1 MSPKQLHRLYA
12 EMAKLV
18 GAGFSAEKA
27 ADALLNQHESGPVA
41 TFAQGLKNGLNG
53 GMSVADAISNSSLS
67 VSELEKSIL
76 KSAEK
81 GGRLEEGFDH
91 LSDYFSLLD
100 STRKQIIRNALYPIA
115 MIHVAVPLSAFV
127 TSTFTDATFVATLIK
142 WFVIIYG
149 IGAALGFATWFM
161 IKKGKTSIAVDR
173 FLNSI
178 PVVGKA
184 RRSLALTRWCKV
196 LHIHLLAGGKTAE
209 GVELAGNASQVAGL
223 QRSAM
228 RMVPEIRSGNP
239 LGPLLL
245 VNSAFPRDF
254 SRAILTA
261 EQAGELDTEMSQWA
275 SYMQSSAVAS
285 MEGLGEWLPRVF
297 YVIILVFV
305 GYLVVNGYQQYLSK
319 ALGILDSI
327 P

>member
-1 MSPKQLHRLYA
+1 
-12 EMAKLV
+12 MAKLV

-27 ADALLNQHESGPVA
+27 ADALLNQNESGPVA
-41 TFAQGLKNGLNG
+41 DFARGLKKGLG
-53 GMSVADAISNSSLS
+53 SGMSVADAISSGTES

-91 LSDYFSLLD
+91 LADYFSLLE
-100 STRKQIIRNALYPIA
+100 STRKQIVRNAMYPVA

-127 TSTFTDATFVATLIK
+127 TSTFTDATFLGTLVK
-142 WFVIIYG
+142 WFAIIYG
-149 IGAALGFATWFM
+149 IGAIIGFLTWYLL
-161 IKKGKTSIAVDR
+161 KQGKTSVAVDR
-173 FLNSI
+173 FLNGI
-178 PVVGKA
+178 PVIGNA

-209 GVELAGNASQVAGL
+209 GVELAGNACQAAGL
-223 QRSAM
+223 HRSAM

-239 LGPLLL
+239 LGPLL
-245 VNSAFPRDF
+245 VANRTFPRDF
-254 SRAILTA
+254 SNAIVTA

-275 SYMQSSAVAS
+275 HYMQSSAVAS
-285 MEGLGEWLPRVF
+285 MEGLGEWLPRIF
-297 YVIILVFV
+297 YVIILIFV
-305 GYLVVNGYQQYLSK
+305 GYLVVSGYQQYLSK
-319 ALGILDSI
+319 ALSILDSI